1 MTETPSE
8 ARDVPEYRD
17 LAKGVSGAGSAWGL
31 FGTDDQLGLLNLQT
45 RESVRKALSLPQ
57 QGKVFPLSTAVNLFD
72 PPLFP
77 GRTIPRHHVMQKS
90 PHGFDDVLDNF
101 FPQSSSQWDSLAHV
115 GAAAGSFY
123 GGTNVDGIR
132 AGRNSIEAWSRRG
145 IVGRGVVLDIATLR
159 GTSEPDPLDDWVV
172 SDWPIT
178 VSDLEEARMKA
189 GIDFYPGDV
198 LMLHTGFVD
207 WYALQDRATRLRLM
221 HRGLRNV
228 GLERSEQMAEY
239 LWNLHVMGVVAD
251 NPAVE
256 QWPPDLS
263 KDAYPFGFLHHVL
276 IGEFG
281 MALGE
286 LWDLGALVADCG
298 SDGVYECCIVSAPLR
313 VPGGIGSP
321 ANALALK

>member
-1 MTETPSE
+1 MSKVPSE
-8 ARDVPEYRD
+8 GPDIPEYRE
-17 LAKGVSGAGSAWGL
+17 LPKGVSGAGSAWGL
-31 FGTDDQLGLLNLQT
+31 FGSDDQLGLLNLQT
-45 RESVRKALSLPQ
+45 RASVRKALSLPQ
-57 QGKVFPLSTAVNLFD
+57 QGKVFPLSTAVDLFD

-77 GRTIPRHHVMQKS
+77 GRTIPRHQVTQKS

-101 FPQSSSQWDSLAHV
+101 FPQASSQWDSLAHV
-115 GAAAGSFY
+115 GAAAGIFY
-123 GGTNVDGIR
+123 GGTDVEGIR

-145 IVGRGVVLDIATLR
+145 IVGRAVVLDVATLR
-159 GTSEPDPLDDWVV
+159 GTSGSDPLDDWVV
-172 SDWPIT
+172 SDSPIT
-178 VSDLEEARMKA
+178 ASDLEEARMNT
-189 GIDFYPGDV
+189 GLEFEPGDV

-207 WYALQDRATRLRLM
+207 WYASQDRATRLRLTQ
-221 HRGLRNV
+221 RGLRNV
-228 GLERSEQMAEY
+228 GLERSEEMAEY
-239 LWNLHVMGVVAD
+239 LWDLHVMGVVAD

-256 QWPPDLS
+256 QWPPNLS

-286 LWDLGALVADCG
+286 LWDLGALVADCA

-321 ANALALK
+321 ANVLALK